1 MGKDNL
7 INITEENFEN
17 IKHIDEN
24 GIEYWSARE
33 LMIVLGYSSWDKFKH
48 IIKKALIA
56 CENSNI
62 SVDECFSHLGKTSK
76 MPNGGE
82 KFVEDYDYILN
93 RYACYLIAQNGSS
106 RKKQIALAQTIKK
119 IYWIIWEVLNL
130 QLIYLE

>member
-24 GIEYWSARE
+24 GIEYLSARE

-62 SVDECFSHLGKTSK
+62 SVDECFSNLGKTSK

-82 KFVEDYDYILN
+82 K
-93 RYACYLIAQNGSS
+93 LI
-106 RKKQIALAQTIKK
+106 
-119 IYWIIWEVLNL
+119 IY
-130 QLIYLE
+130 